1 MRRTSLLSSSLLGGF
16 LSITGCG
23 LSLCESLWSC
33 PANMSSAAP
42 VIKWQPS
49 RVPIGASSF
58 EVWVEHASGV
68 TATLEVTGSGSI
80 PATVTQQMDSSWL
93 TIKPTWGTSPP
104 GPANLVLKND
114 HGSDSK
120 ALTLVKVAF
129 AAPTAIGVPGATPW
143 LSIGKFG
150 NALRIFGLDTAAKA
164 LWHIDYS
171 DFAPKGMRV
180 DALKGQ
186 VMAVPTGLINAGAS
200 VFFSVP
206 PGSQQDLVRVSVDA
220 PGNDY
225 AGNTLLFGKP
235 WGIVS
240 VAALG
245 AGALD
250 QDRTL
255 VLVGDANKALYTCIY
270 TVSSDSGEAC
280 KQSFSLPATPISL
293 LVQPLDKSGLGQV
306 VALGAGSLKVLARN
320 GAGSLTDRT
329 SQAQLAKP
337 TDLIAITTGDMD
349 GDSDIDLVGVTAS
362 AVIVFLNDGSG
373 VFSEIQ
379 TPIANIAVS
388 RLAVGDVDK
397 DGRPDVLLTEQTA
410 GKVLVLLNA
419 SGDQTESKGRLLGPV
434 EVGVAVGA
442 NGALTLDG
450 QDTKGSGRRLI
461 WHDPTTQNLSVADNA
476 TLP

>member
-1 MRRTSLLSSSLLGGF
+1 M
-16 LSITGCG
+16 SIST
-23 LSLCESLWSC
+23 
-33 PANMSSAAP
+33 AAP

-58 EVWVEHASGV
+58 EVLVEQASGV

-80 PATVTQQMDSSWL
+80 PAKVKQQLDNLDGTSWL
-93 TIKPTWGTSPP
+93 TIEPTWGMPP
-104 GPANLVLKND
+104 HGPANLVLKND

-120 ALTLVKVAF
+120 ELTLVKVAF
-129 AAPTAIGVPGATPW
+129 AKPPVSIAVLGVTPW
-143 LSIGKFG
+143 LSIGKLG

-186 VMAVPTGLINAGAS
+186 VMAVPTSLINAGAS

-220 PGNDY
+220 LGNDY
-225 AGNTLLFGKP
+225 AGSTLLFGKP

-240 VAALG
+240 VAALA

-255 VLVGDANKALYTCIY
+255 VLVADANKTLYTCIY
-270 TVSSDSGEAC
+270 TVSSDTGEAC
-280 KQSFSLPATPISL
+280 SKQSFSLPATPISL

-329 SQAQLAKP
+329 SAAGLAR
-337 TDLIAITTGDMD
+337 LSSLLAIATGDMD
-349 GDSDIDLVGVTAS
+349 GDSDIDLVGVTPS
-362 AVIVFLNDGSG
+362 AVTVFLNDGSG
-373 VFSEIQ
+373 VFRQIQ

-397 DGRPDVLLTEQTA
+397 DGRPDVLLTEPTA

-419 SGDQTESKGRLLGPV
+419 SGDQTESKGRLIGPV
-434 EVGVAVGA
+434 ETSVAVGA

-450 QDTKGSGRRLI
+450 QDAKGSGARLI
-461 WHDPTTQNLSVADNA
+461 WHDPTTQTLSVADNA

>member
-1 MRRTSLLSSSLLGGF
+1 M
-16 LSITGCG
+16 SIST
-23 LSLCESLWSC
+23 
-33 PANMSSAAP
+33 AAP

-58 EVWVEHASGV
+58 EVLVEQASGV

-80 PATVTQQMDSSWL
+80 PAKVKQQLDNLDGTSWL
-93 TIKPTWGTSPP
+93 TIEPTWGMPP
-104 GPANLVLKND
+104 HGPANLVLKND

-120 ALTLVKVAF
+120 ELTLVKVAF
-129 AAPTAIGVPGATPW
+129 AKPPVSIAVLGATPW

-186 VMAVPTGLINAGAS
+186 VMAVPTSLINAGAS

-220 PGNDY
+220 LGNDY
-225 AGNTLLFGKP
+225 AGNTLQFGKP

>member
-1 MRRTSLLSSSLLGGF
+1 
-16 LSITGCG
+16 
-23 LSLCESLWSC
+23 
-33 PANMSSAAP
+33 MSMSTAAP

-58 EVWVEHASGV
+58 EVLVEQASGV

-80 PATVTQQMDSSWL
+80 PAKVKQLLDNLDGTSWL
-93 TIKPTWGTSPP
+93 TIEPTWGMPP
-104 GPANLVLKND
+104 HGPANLVLKND

-120 ALTLVKVAF
+120 ELTLVKVAF
-129 AAPTAIGVPGATPW
+129 AKPPVSIAVLGVTPW

-186 VMAVPTGLINAGAS
+186 VMAVPTSLINAGAS